1 MAKVIYPPRP
11 KGAIPPKELDYLE
24 KQGIWCVQY
33 KYNGSRSV
41 IHVEA
46 NGVVSIWSRHG
57 DAHRSYTMPASMR
70 DQILALPGLEKGKEY
85 WLDGEL
91 LIKTSAEDTKNKI
104 VLFDVL
110 QAGKYLFLKPDQMGR
125 LALLD
130 EICGKPRTLDPWRG
144 MGYQISEDLMMAP
157 TFLSDFKA
165 HFLEDKGDEVE
176 GLVLRR
182 KDSGLD
188 NFGQKE
194 YECGWIVRCRKPHKN
209 YNF

>member
-11 KGAIPPKELDYLE
+11 KSAIPPKELEYYE
-24 KQGIWCVQY
+24 KQGVWCLQY

-41 IHVEA
+41 IHIEA
-46 NGVVSIWSRHG
+46 DGTVSVWSRHG
-57 DAHRSYTMPASMR
+57 DAHRSWTLSASIR
-70 DQILALPGLEKGKEY
+70 DQLLALPGLVKGQEY

-91 LIKTSAEDTKNKI
+91 LIKTFAEDTKGKI

-125 LALLD
+125 LAMLD
-130 EICGKPRTLDPWRG
+130 EICGKPRTLDSWRG
-144 MGYQISEDLMMAP
+144 MGYVISEDLLMAP
-157 TFLSDFKA
+157 TFIENFKA
-165 HFLEDKGDEVE
+165 RFNEDRGDEVE

-182 KDSGLD
+182 KDAGLD

-194 YECGWIVRCRKPHKN
+194 YECSWIIRCRKPHKN